1 MLEVEFNEHFSEA
14 LDKKNGKGRM
24 DSEGLG
30 VKSS

>member
-14 LDKKNGKGRM
+14 LDTKNGEGRM

-30 VKSS
+30 GKSF